1 MIKLNND
8 DKKIINS
15 FINFYFNEN
24 ISYNDLN
31 TYEKDIYGKSINLIM
46 DGVHFDLNFLNNDNN
61 KLNITINGGY
71 MSLIKK
77 INIDYIFSAFG
88 NYFFSK
94 NFLGHLI
101 ENYSNHIN
109 YNNDSTNNN
118 NDSTNNNNN
127 SNQIKILSLQTTK
140 LSNRFYLNNKQI
152 QLINLED
159 LKKTEHS
166 NDVLHLLKFNY
177 ENNYECLKKCHKK
190 KCTELFKLD
199 YTYNQKMYRTIKK
212 KFKLVLSSGILTI
225 LHLLK
230 LKCTIYI
237 NGFNFNLLE
246 GKYHNI
252 EYYKYTEKEQYR
264 TEMDSKN
271 LTHLKQERF
280 VKGIEQDKYVLYLL
294 KFKYLNDKIFLQNN
308 LHNALE
314 LFGSNN

>member
-1 MIKLNND
+1 MNKLNND
-8 DKKIINS
+8 DKKIINE

-31 TYEKDIYGKSINLIM
+31 IYEKDIYGKSINLIM
-46 DGVHFDLNFLNNDNN
+46 DGEHFDLNFLNNENN

-88 NYFFSK
+88 NYLFPK

-101 ENYSNHIN
+101 ENF
-109 YNNDSTNNN
+109 NNGT
-118 NDSTNNNNN
+118 NN
-127 SNQIKILSLQTTK
+127 SNNNYSNQVKILSLQTTK

-152 QLINLED
+152 QLIDLEH
-159 LKKTEHS
+159 LKKSENS
-166 NDVLHLLKFNY
+166 NNILHLLKFNY
-177 ENNYECLKKCHKK
+177 ENNYECLKRCHKE

-230 LKCTIYI
+230 LKCKIYI

-294 KFKYLNDKIFLQNN
+294 KFKYFNDKIFLQNN
-308 LHNALE
+308 LYNSLE
-314 LFGSNN
+314 FFGSNN

>member
-1 MIKLNND
+1 MIKLNNN
-8 DKKIINS
+8 DKKIINE

-24 ISYNDLN
+24 ISCDDLN
-31 TYEKDIYGKSINLIM
+31 IYEKDIYGKNINLIM
-46 DGVHFDLNFLNNDNN
+46 DGEHFDLNFINNNN
-61 KLNITINGGY
+61 NLNITINGGY

-88 NYFFSK
+88 NYLFPK
-94 NFLGHLI
+94 NFLGYLI
-101 ENYSNHIN
+101 ES
-109 YNNDSTNNN
+109 YNNGS
-118 NDSTNNNNN
+118 NN
-127 SNQIKILSLQTTK
+127 SNNNKVKILSLQTTK
-140 LSNRFYLNNKQI
+140 LSERFYLNNKQI

-159 LKKTEHS
+159 LKKAENS
-166 NDVLHLLKFNY
+166 IDILRLLKINSEHNY
-177 ENNYECLKKCHKK
+177 DCLKRCHKE
-190 KCTELFKLD
+190 KCTELFKLK
-199 YTYNQKMYRTIKK
+199 YTYNKKMYRAIKK

-230 LKCTIYI
+230 LKCNIYI

-252 EYYKYTEKEQYR
+252 EYYKYTKNEQYR

-294 KFKYLNDKIFLQNN
+294 KFKYFNDKIFLQNN
-308 LHNALE
+308 LYNALE
-314 LFGSNN
+314 IFGSK